1 MKMRMLFPKTWSV
14 TTQGLR
20 NVWQFFIFHIIKTQ
34 VFINIDPPPKKKQ
47 NKTKKLHLFDLLT
60 HSCW

>member
-1 MKMRMLFPKTWSV
+1 MLFPKNWSV

-34 VFINIDPPPKKKQ
+34 VFINIDPAPQKQ
-47 NKTKKLHLFDLLT
+47 NKTKILHLFDLLT
-60 HSCW
+60 HSWW